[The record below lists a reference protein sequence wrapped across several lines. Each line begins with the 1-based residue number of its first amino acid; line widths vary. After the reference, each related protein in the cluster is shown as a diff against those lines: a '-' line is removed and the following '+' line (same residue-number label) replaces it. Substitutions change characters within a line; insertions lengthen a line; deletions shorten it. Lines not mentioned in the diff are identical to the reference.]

1 MLKERCSVE
10 TLDVGQWSFLVRGRQ
25 DQSCR
30 SPPAQFPLGQ
40 PHSICVF
47 VPIYIVH
54 LCIFYLCIC
63 EVTYL
68 CICGKTKGQAQRPAK
83 QPYRT
88 ARRSS
93 RPDRLQK
100 LRFCKVFFREF
111 IGQHSLNI
119 KKVSWEPRQW
129 RKISTS
135 SNWSVGEV
143 DVVFI
148 HLWSIIVSKMR
159 LTSIRVQSFLA
170 ALAKRRGRIG
180 ETKARQ
186 RSEENLDL
194 TFVEGSFRFSFDV

>member
-1 MLKERCSVE
+1 MGWLHISYFLNRCAIKTLRKAEILQENCRNPAQTRGMLKERCSVE

-119 KKVSWEPRQW
+119 KKVSWEPRQ
-129 RKISTS
+129 
-135 SNWSVGEV
+135 
-143 DVVFI
+143 
-148 HLWSIIVSKMR
+148 
-159 LTSIRVQSFLA
+159 
-170 ALAKRRGRIG
+170 
-180 ETKARQ
+180 
-186 RSEENLDL
+186 
-194 TFVEGSFRFSFDV
+194 